1 MHDAIKDPFEVQS
14 QSVDFDVTEDKE
26 FIDMVSA
33 FTLQLI
39 FKKLTFAKFSLS
51 YRHKIILE
59 GLSCPHLNDEGA
71 VTQEL

>member
-14 QSVDFDVTEDKE
+14 KSVGFNVTEDKE

-39 FKKLTFAKFSLS
+39 FKKLTFAKFWCNIKESFSKLSKKTFKISLYS
-51 YRHKIILE
+51 PI
-59 GLSCPHLNDEGA
+59 
-71 VTQEL
+71 T

>member
-14 QSVDFDVTEDKE
+14 KSVGFNVTEDKE

-39 FKKLTFAKFSLS
+39 FKKLTFAKF
-51 YRHKIILE
+51 
-59 GLSCPHLNDEGA
+59 
-71 VTQEL
+71 